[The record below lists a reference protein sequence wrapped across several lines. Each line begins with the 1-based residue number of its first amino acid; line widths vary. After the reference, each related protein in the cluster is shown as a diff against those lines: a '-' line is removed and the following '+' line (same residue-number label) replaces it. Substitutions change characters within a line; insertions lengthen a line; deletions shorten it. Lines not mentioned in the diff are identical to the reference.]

1 MSLWPQFFLCSNP
14 DIPENISVGC
24 DNNSNLAFASSY
36 ISTWKFDTLH
46 ISRSYSTA
54 KCTELNCASE
64 GCSRSKFPWT
74 NGSINYSGLDNQNPM
89 ERKRLYSWQRH
100 NKQKQICSEDRLS
113 TQSKINNNDF
123 IIQDALS
130 KDLCAIVN
138 DEVHPL
144 KLTVDNN
151 SFAMSSG
158 VNDSLNKEP
167 YGVLCYEKPPSSV
180 FDKPS
185 VGHSTSRM
193 QSTCLQ
199 VGLANFVDLNVSKF
213 PLLL

>member
-1 MSLWPQFFLCSNP
+1 MWPQFSLCSNP
-14 DIPENISVGC
+14 DILENISVGC
-24 DNNSNLAFASSY
+24 DNNSNLAFASSD
-36 ISTWKFDTLH
+36 ISTWKFDTLQ

-54 KCTELNCASE
+54 KCTELNCSSE
-64 GCSRSKFPWT
+64 GCSRSKFPLT

-89 ERKRLYSWQRH
+89 KRKRLYSWQRH

-113 TQSKINNNDF
+113 TQSKINNNF

-130 KDLCAIVN
+130 KDLCATVN

-151 SFAMSSG
+151 SLAMSSG

-167 YGVLCYEKPPSSV
+167 YGVSSV

-185 VGHSTSRM
+185 VGHNTSRM